1 MGAAI
6 SSADAAATDILLP
19 SAPKIFTVAM
29 VGLDGAGCTSILN
42 CLLHGADTGD
52 PDVPPTQPTMTLDR
66 VTIPHGP
73 HRIAFWNPSGH
84 EKMRNLWFLSLPHA
98 HAFLFVVDAS
108 ARDRLPAAKQ
118 ALHDLCTQ
126 STSWMCADPE
136 FPLLVLA
143 SKTDVDGAAS
153 LQDVAEALDLE
164 GLAKWRGGAEVGIL
178 ATSALTGAGLK
189 TTLDWLVARVSHYHI
204 ATHNARMD

>member
-6 SSADAAATDILLP
+6 SSADAAATDTLLP

-42 CLLHGADTGD
+42 RLLHGTNSDE
-52 PDVPPTQPTMTLDR
+52 PDLPPTQPTMTLDR

-84 EKMRNLWFLSLPHA
+84 EKMRNLWSLFPHA
-98 HAFLFVVDAS
+98 HAFIFVVDAS
-108 ARDRLPAAKQ
+108 ARDCLPAAKQ
-118 ALHDLCTQ
+118 ALHDLCAQ

-136 FPLLVLA
+136 FPFLVLA
-143 SKTDVDGAAS
+143 SKTDVEGAAS
-153 LQDVAEALDLE
+153 VQDVAEALDLE

-178 ATSALTGAGLK
+178 ATSTLTGAGLK
-189 TTLDWLVARVSHYHI
+189 ATLDRLVARVSH
-204 ATHNARMD
+204 

>member
-1 MGAAI
+1 
-6 SSADAAATDILLP
+6 
-19 SAPKIFTVAM
+19 M

-42 CLLHGADTGD
+42 RLLHGTNSDE
-52 PDVPPTQPTMTLDR
+52 PDLPPTQPTMTLDR

-84 EKMRNLWFLSLPHA
+84 EKA
-98 HAFLFVVDAS
+98 HAFIFVVVAS
-108 ARDRLPAAKQ
+108 ARDRLSAAKQ

-136 FPLLVLA
+136 FPFLVLA
-143 SKTDVDGAAS
+143 SKTDVEGAAS
-153 LQDVAEALDLE
+153 VQDVAEALDLE

-178 ATSALTGAGLK
+178 AISTLTGAGLK
-189 TTLDWLVARVSHYHI
+189 ATLDRLVARVSHYHI
-204 ATHNARMD
+204 ATHNARMDE